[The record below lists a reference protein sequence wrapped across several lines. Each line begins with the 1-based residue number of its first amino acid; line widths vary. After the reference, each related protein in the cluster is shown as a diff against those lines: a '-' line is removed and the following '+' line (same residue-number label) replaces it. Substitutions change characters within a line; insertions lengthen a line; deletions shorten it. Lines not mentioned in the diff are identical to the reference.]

1 MKNDYELCKISL
13 SESRDSINVLTKIVS
28 SQDSLIA
35 TKTET
40 NNTLTSNINNLNQ
53 TVTLKDSI
61 IGEKDEE
68 IKKVKTTNKKIIGG
82 GFILILL
89 ALLI

>member
-1 MKNDYELCKISL
+1 MKNDCELYKTTSK
-13 SESRDSINVLTKIVS
+13 DSITLLIKIVS

-40 NNTLTSNINNLNQ
+40 NNTLTSNVDNLNQ
-53 TVTLKDSI
+53 KVVMKDSI
-61 IGEKDEE
+61 IVEKDKE